1 MTATFRKLA
10 LSAIFAVST
19 VGTLTMTS
27 CNKDPETKVCNSGYF
42 GANCDSTFADKYLG
56 TYSVSETK
64 DGAANPPSFSCTIS
78 RSTSEPAKSI
88 VISNFGNSGV
98 AITATVDNSGN
109 IIVPVT
115 NITTTKTTS
124 GTGLLTGKNISL
136 TYTISGSATIYVDAM
151 TRL

>member
-1 MTATFRKLA
+1 MATLRKVA
-10 LSAIFAVST
+10 LSVLLSVSAFSAV
-19 VGTLTMTS
+19 TMTS
-27 CNKDPETKVCNSGYF
+27 CTKDSTKVCNSGYY

-56 TYSVSETK
+56 TYSVTETK

-78 RSTSEPAKSI
+78 RSSSEPAKSI

-98 AITATVDNSGN
+98 AVTATVDNSGN
-109 IIVPVT
+109 ITVPTT